1 MFDAHDPALL
11 ELFSL
16 LPHLE
21 QTTLHHDE
29 AKAGVGGGEHV
40 NSYDVISQKTRQSL
54 PQERTASDHQHH
66 MLKPSAE
73 FLQYNHMSG
82 GFSPDLNNNNY
93 HQRDVIDTS
102 LFDREPYARVDIEE
116 QTQML
121 PPQAKIIDEINAAA
135 ASPEQDYI
143 DFSLADVPGRST
155 AARSA
160 EPARQQ
166 NNHAFH
172 FDPQEIM
179 ASIERGHEQVPEV
192 KLPVL
197 ENSFTPH
204 SFDINNFQLRPLN
217 HQFPPQN
224 ARAPHAGLVLNGG
237 MQQAPQRAHVNQPS
251 VQKQR
256 SHQQHHH
263 RLYAQHQPHH
273 QQQHQPRHQPQHQP
287 QHQQVLR
294 HSGRQVAQANGGT
307 RGHQSI
313 HAPVRAPA
321 ARRHVFHP
329 HVVQRSVQQN
339 MAQLY
344 PDNSFGAYN
353 QRPSHNAP
361 LQRHHQQQLH
371 LSRTAGQPFNHPD
384 LNPTLPHHS
393 SAPVNDAGNGRQERL
408 MSSLISLLQEQKRHH
423 KPPYDSHSHRQP
435 IEKSV
440 APPVIAYDIAQ
451 AQYAPVSRA
460 PVYHVQPVVHH
471 QQGHRPITAQHHP
484 APHVVTP
491 IIPLPARSVIT
502 PVPVI
507 RRPIAPHYIH
517 RPPPLLLPRPLPRYK
532 QLRFGRRPL
541 RPRRLQPRR
550 IRRRL
555 VGRAASGPSA
565 EERFVKYLR
574 RRRGR
579 KRKRE
584 DLERMDSDSEFEVS

>member
-1 MFDAHDPALL
+1 MVLTCDA
-11 ELFSL
+11 EC
-16 LPHLE
+16 
-21 QTTLHHDE
+21 QT
-29 AKAGVGGGEHV
+29 
-40 NSYDVISQKTRQSL
+40 R
-54 PQERTASDHQHH
+54 
-66 MLKPSAE
+66 
-73 FLQYNHMSG
+73 YNHMSG
-82 GFSPDLNNNNY
+82 GFGTDLNANY
-93 HQRDVIDTS
+93 HQSGDAIDTS
-102 LFDREPYARVDIEE
+102 LFDREPYARADIEE
-116 QTQML
+116 QAQRL
-121 PPQAKIIDEINAAA
+121 PPQAKIIDEINS

-143 DFSLADVPGRST
+143 DFSLADVPAGQST

-179 ASIERGHEQVPEV
+179 ASIERGHEEVPEV

-204 SFDINNFQLRPLN
+204 SFDINNFQLRPPN
-217 HQFPPQN
+217 HQFPPHN

-237 MQQAPQRAHVNQPS
+237 VQQTPQRAHVNQPN
-251 VQKQR
+251 VQQQL
-256 SHQQHHH
+256 SHQQHH

-273 QQQHQPRHQPQHQP
+273 QQRHQP

-294 HSGRQVAQANGGT
+294 HSGSTVAQVNGGT

-344 PDNSFGAYN
+344 PDNSFGSYN
-353 QRPSHNAP
+353 QRPSHNVP
-361 LQRHHQQQLH
+361 LQQLHHQQQQH
-371 LSRTAGQPFNHPD
+371 LSRTAGQSFNHHD
-384 LNPTLPHHS
+384 LSPTLPHHS
-393 SAPVNDAGNGRQERL
+393 SAPVNDAGHRRQERL

-440 APPVIAYDIAQ
+440 APPVIVYDIAQ

-471 QQGHRPITAQHHP
+471 HQQGHRPIISQHHP
-484 APHVVTP
+484 AQQPHVVTP

-507 RRPIAPHYIH
+507 HRPIAPHYISV
-517 RPPPLLLPRPLPRYK
+517 
-532 QLRFGRRPL
+532 LRRCCYHARCHATSSFASDAARCDRAGCNHVAFDVVLWVARRQGRRPRKGLSSIFGAGAAGSGNARTWSEWTVTPSL
-541 RPRRLQPRR
+541 R
-550 IRRRL
+550 
-555 VGRAASGPSA
+555 
-565 EERFVKYLR
+565 
-574 RRRGR
+574 
-579 KRKRE
+579 
-584 DLERMDSDSEFEVS
+584 